1 LVHGRSFNETQGRL
15 THDVA
20 LLMARIRPPDNAAP
34 AAQPESTEGKRCT
47 LFVLRSQYVLLLPVG
62 EINTD
67 AVSGCIQQPLR
78 SPIPSL
84 KAALPCDLCFGASV
98 SIQTN
103 ARFKCCSPT
112 TNALADLSHDR
123 KTRSVS
129 RRNLAGAPVAR
140 SREHEVIPGACR

>member
-1 LVHGRSFNETQGRL
+1 MMSRSLWRGFDPPTTRPLPRNRNRL
-15 THDVA
+15 K
-20 LLMARIRPPDNAAP
+20 
-34 AAQPESTEGKRCT
+34 ESTVHY
-47 LFVLRSQYVLLLPVG
+47 LFSVRNMFFYCLQEKFIRMQSQ
-62 EINTD
+62 I
-67 AVSGCIQQPLR
+67 AFSSPLR

-84 KAALPCDLCFGASV
+84 QAALPCDLCFGASV
-98 SIQTN
+98 SIQIN

-140 SREHEVIPGACR
+140 SREHEVIPGA